1 MRSLINDVEE
11 LIALG
16 AGDKYRLNDTRER
29 LERGKKLYISD
40 LEYLEK
46 LVKTHLGR
54 RLSPEP
60 RKPKRV
66 IRQKPVEGVGSDS
79 CAKCGSKLGSDEK
92 FCTNCGAKKMESK
105 PQQSKPSQPQT
116 KSGKKSRKQELEEYE
131 KKYLAGTDEGFTINE
146 DGEIGEQTSRKTEKP
161 KEQSIEQ
168 PKEEQK
174 KDSAFGMCVKC
185 GSAIS
190 AEDLFCTSC
199 GAKR

>member
-16 AGDKYRLNDTRER
+16 AGDKYRLNDIRER
-29 LERGKKLYISD
+29 LERGKKLFISD

-66 IRQKPVEGVGSDS
+66 IRQVE
-79 CAKCGSKLGSDEK
+79 
-92 FCTNCGAKKMESK
+92 ESE
-105 PQQSKPSQPQT
+105 PSQPQT
-116 KSGKKSRKQELEEYE
+116 ESGKKSRKEELKENE
-131 KKYLAGTDEGFTINE
+131 KKYLDSADEGFTINE
-146 DGEIGEQTSRKTEKP
+146 DGEIGEKTSRKTEKSN
-161 KEQSIEQ
+161 Q
-168 PKEEQK
+168 
-174 KDSAFGMCVKC
+174 DSAFGMCVKC

>member
-1 MRSLINDVEE
+1 LINDVEE

-46 LVKTHLGR
+46 LVKTHLGK

-66 IRQKPVEGVGSDS
+66 IRQVE
-79 CAKCGSKLGSDEK
+79 
-92 FCTNCGAKKMESK
+92 ESE
-105 PQQSKPSQPQT
+105 PSQQQT
-116 KSGKKSRKQELEEYE
+116 ESGKKSRKEELEEYE
-131 KKYLAGTDEGFTINE
+131 KKYLAGADEGFTINE
-146 DGEIGEQTSRKTEKP
+146 DGEIGEKTSRKIEKSN
-161 KEQSIEQ
+161 Q
-168 PKEEQK
+168 
-174 KDSAFGMCVKC
+174 DSAFGICVKC

>member
-1 MRSLINDVEE
+1 MINDVEE

-40 LEYLEK
+40 LEYLEV
-46 LVKTHLGR
+46 LVKTHLRR

-66 IRQKPVEGVGSDS
+66 IRQVE
-79 CAKCGSKLGSDEK
+79 
-92 FCTNCGAKKMESK
+92 ESE
-105 PQQSKPSQPQT
+105 PSQPQT
-116 KSGKKSRKQELEEYE
+116 ESGQKSRKEELKEYE
-131 KKYLAGTDEGFTINE
+131 KKYLAGADAGFTINE
-146 DGEIGEQTSRKTEKP
+146 DGEIGEKTSRKTGKSN
-161 KEQSIEQ
+161 Q
-168 PKEEQK
+168 
-174 KDSAFGMCVKC
+174 DSAFGMCVKC

>member
-16 AGDKYRLNDTRER
+16 VGDKYRLNDTRER
-29 LERGKKLYISD
+29 LERGKKLFISD

-46 LVKTHLGR
+46 LVKTHLGK

-66 IRQKPVEGVGSDS
+66 IRQVE
-79 CAKCGSKLGSDEK
+79 
-92 FCTNCGAKKMESK
+92 ESE
-105 PQQSKPSQPQT
+105 PSQQQT
-116 KSGKKSRKQELEEYE
+116 ESGKKSRKEELEEYE
-131 KKYLAGTDEGFTINE
+131 KKYLADADEGFTINE
-146 DGEIGEQTSRKTEKP
+146 DGEIGEKTSRKIEKSN
-161 KEQSIEQ
+161 Q
-168 PKEEQK
+168 
-174 KDSAFGMCVKC
+174 DSAFGICVKC

>member
-46 LVKTHLGR
+46 LVKTHLGK

-66 IRQKPVEGVGSDS
+66 IRQKPVE
-79 CAKCGSKLGSDEK
+79 
-92 FCTNCGAKKMESK
+92 ESE
-105 PQQSKPSQPQT
+105 PSQPQT
-116 KSGKKSRKQELEEYE
+116 ESGKKSRKEELEEYE
-131 KKYLAGTDEGFTINE
+131 KKYLAGADEGFTINE
-146 DGEIGEQTSRKTEKP
+146 DGEIGEKTSRKTEKSN
-161 KEQSIEQ
+161 Q
-168 PKEEQK
+168 
-174 KDSAFGMCVKC
+174 DSAFGMCVKC

>member
-66 IRQKPVEGVGSDS
+66 IRPVE
-79 CAKCGSKLGSDEK
+79 
-92 FCTNCGAKKMESK
+92 ESE
-105 PQQSKPSQPQT
+105 PSQPQT
-116 KSGKKSRKQELEEYE
+116 ESGQKSRKEELEEYE
-131 KKYLAGTDEGFTINE
+131 KKYLAGADEGFTINE
-146 DGEIGEQTSRKTEKP
+146 DGEIGEKTSRKIEKSN
-161 KEQSIEQ
+161 Q
-168 PKEEQK
+168 
-174 KDSAFGMCVKC
+174 DSAFGMCVKC

>member
-1 MRSLINDVEE
+1 LINDVEE

-66 IRQKPVEGVGSDS
+66 IRQVE
-79 CAKCGSKLGSDEK
+79 
-92 FCTNCGAKKMESK
+92 ESE
-105 PQQSKPSQPQT
+105 PSQLQT
-116 KSGKKSRKQELEEYE
+116 ESGKKSRKEELEEYE
-131 KKYLAGTDEGFTINE
+131 KKYLAGGDEGFTINE
-146 DGEIGEQTSRKTEKP
+146 DGEIGEQTSSQTEKSN
-161 KEQSIEQ
+161 Q
-168 PKEEQK
+168 
-174 KDSAFGMCVKC
+174 DSAFDVCVKC

>member
-1 MRSLINDVEE
+1 LINDVEE

-66 IRQKPVEGVGSDS
+66 IRPVE
-79 CAKCGSKLGSDEK
+79 
-92 FCTNCGAKKMESK
+92 ESE
-105 PQQSKPSQPQT
+105 PSQPQT
-116 KSGKKSRKQELEEYE
+116 ESGKKSRKEELEEYE
-131 KKYLAGTDEGFTINE
+131 KKYLDNADDGFTINE
-146 DGEIGEQTSRKTEKP
+146 DGEIGEQTSRKTEKSN
-161 KEQSIEQ
+161 Q
-168 PKEEQK
+168 
-174 KDSAFGMCVKC
+174 DSAFGMCVKC

>member
-1 MRSLINDVEE
+1 MINDVEE

-66 IRQKPVEGVGSDS
+66 IRQVE
-79 CAKCGSKLGSDEK
+79 EP
-92 FCTNCGAKKMESK
+92 E
-105 PQQSKPSQPQT
+105 PSQPQT
-116 KSGKKSRKQELEEYE
+116 ESGKKSRKEELEEYE
-131 KKYLAGTDEGFTINE
+131 KKYLAGADEGFTINE
-146 DGEIGEQTSRKTEKP
+146 DGEIGEQTSRKTEKSN
-161 KEQSIEQ
+161 Q
-168 PKEEQK
+168 
-174 KDSAFGMCVKC
+174 DSAFGMCVKC

>member
-66 IRQKPVEGVGSDS
+66 IRQVE
-79 CAKCGSKLGSDEK
+79 
-92 FCTNCGAKKMESK
+92 ESE
-105 PQQSKPSQPQT
+105 PSQPQT
-116 KSGKKSRKQELEEYE
+116 ESGKKSRKEELKEYE
-131 KKYLAGTDEGFTINE
+131 KKYLDNADDGFTINE
-146 DGEIGEQTSRKTEKP
+146 DGEIGEQTSRKTEKSN
-161 KEQSIEQ
+161 Q
-168 PKEEQK
+168 
-174 KDSAFGMCVKC
+174 DSAFGMCVKC

>member
-66 IRQKPVEGVGSDS
+66 IRQVE
-79 CAKCGSKLGSDEK
+79 EP
-92 FCTNCGAKKMESK
+92 E
-105 PQQSKPSQPQT
+105 PSQPQT
-116 KSGKKSRKQELEEYE
+116 GSGKKSRKEELEEYE
-131 KKYLAGTDEGFTINE
+131 KKYLAGADEGFTINE
-146 DGEIGEQTSRKTEKP
+146 DGEIGEKTSRKTEKSN
-161 KEQSIEQ
+161 Q
-168 PKEEQK
+168 
-174 KDSAFGMCVKC
+174 DSAFGICVKC

>member
-66 IRQKPVEGVGSDS
+66 IRPVE
-79 CAKCGSKLGSDEK
+79 
-92 FCTNCGAKKMESK
+92 ESE
-105 PQQSKPSQPQT
+105 PSQPQT
-116 KSGKKSRKQELEEYE
+116 ESGKKSRKEELEEYE
-131 KKYLAGTDEGFTINE
+131 KKYLAGADEGFTINE
-146 DGEIGEQTSRKTEKP
+146 DGEIGEQTSRKTEKSN
-161 KEQSIEQ
+161 Q
-168 PKEEQK
+168 
-174 KDSAFGMCVKC
+174 DSAFGMCVKC

>member
-66 IRQKPVEGVGSDS
+66 IRQVE
-79 CAKCGSKLGSDEK
+79 EP
-92 FCTNCGAKKMESK
+92 E
-105 PQQSKPSQPQT
+105 PSQPQT
-116 KSGKKSRKQELEEYE
+116 GSGKKSRKEELEEYE
-131 KKYLAGTDEGFTINE
+131 KKYLAGGDEGFTINE
-146 DGEIGEQTSRKTEKP
+146 DGEIGEKTSRKTEKSN
-161 KEQSIEQ
+161 Q
-168 PKEEQK
+168 
-174 KDSAFGMCVKC
+174 DSAFGICVKC

>member
-1 MRSLINDVEE
+1 MINDVEE

-46 LVKTHLGR
+46 LVKTHLGK

-66 IRQKPVEGVGSDS
+66 IRQVE
-79 CAKCGSKLGSDEK
+79 
-92 FCTNCGAKKMESK
+92 ESE
-105 PQQSKPSQPQT
+105 PSQPQT
-116 KSGKKSRKQELEEYE
+116 ESGKKSRKEELEEYE
-131 KKYLAGTDEGFTINE
+131 KKYLDSSDEGFTINE
-146 DGEIGEQTSRKTEKP
+146 DGEIGEQTSRKTEKSY
-161 KEQSIEQ
+161 Q
-168 PKEEQK
+168 
-174 KDSAFGMCVKC
+174 DSAFGMCVKC

>member
-1 MRSLINDVEE
+1 LINDVEE

-66 IRQKPVEGVGSDS
+66 IRQVE
-79 CAKCGSKLGSDEK
+79 
-92 FCTNCGAKKMESK
+92 ESE
-105 PQQSKPSQPQT
+105 PSQPQT
-116 KSGKKSRKQELEEYE
+116 GSGKKSRKEELEEYE
-131 KKYLAGTDEGFTINE
+131 KKYLDNADEGFTINE
-146 DGEIGEQTSRKTEKP
+146 DGEIGEKTSRNTEKSN
-161 KEQSIEQ
+161 Q
-168 PKEEQK
+168 
-174 KDSAFGMCVKC
+174 DSAFGMCVKC
-185 GSAIS
+185 GTAIS

>member
-66 IRQKPVEGVGSDS
+66 IRQKPVE
-79 CAKCGSKLGSDEK
+79 
-92 FCTNCGAKKMESK
+92 ESE
-105 PQQSKPSQPQT
+105 PSQPQT
-116 KSGKKSRKQELEEYE
+116 ESGKKSRKEELEEYE
-131 KKYLAGTDEGFTINE
+131 KKYLAGADEGFTINE
-146 DGEIGEQTSRKTEKP
+146 DGEIGEKTSRKTEKSN
-161 KEQSIEQ
+161 Q
-168 PKEEQK
+168 
-174 KDSAFGMCVKC
+174 DSAFGMCVKC

>member
-16 AGDKYRLNDTRER
+16 VGDKYRLNDTRER
-29 LERGKKLYISD
+29 LERGKKLFISD

-46 LVKTHLGR
+46 LVKTHLGK

-66 IRQKPVEGVGSDS
+66 IRQKPVE
-79 CAKCGSKLGSDEK
+79 
-92 FCTNCGAKKMESK
+92 ESE
-105 PQQSKPSQPQT
+105 PSQPQT
-116 KSGKKSRKQELEEYE
+116 ESGKKSRKEELEEYE
-131 KKYLAGTDEGFTINE
+131 KKYLAGADEGFTINE
-146 DGEIGEQTSRKTEKP
+146 DGEIGEKTSRKTEKSN
-161 KEQSIEQ
+161 Q
-168 PKEEQK
+168 
-174 KDSAFGMCVKC
+174 DSAFGMCVKC

>member
-46 LVKTHLGR
+46 LVKAHLGR

-66 IRQKPVEGVGSDS
+66 IRQVE
-79 CAKCGSKLGSDEK
+79 
-92 FCTNCGAKKMESK
+92 ESE
-105 PQQSKPSQPQT
+105 PSQPQT
-116 KSGKKSRKQELEEYE
+116 ESGKKSRKEELEEYE
-131 KKYLAGTDEGFTINE
+131 KKYLDNADEGFTINE
-146 DGEIGEQTSRKTEKP
+146 DGEIGEKTSRKTEKSN
-161 KEQSIEQ
+161 Q
-168 PKEEQK
+168 
-174 KDSAFGMCVKC
+174 DSAFDVCVKC

>member
-1 MRSLINDVEE
+1 MINDVEE

-66 IRQKPVEGVGSDS
+66 IRQVE
-79 CAKCGSKLGSDEK
+79 EP
-92 FCTNCGAKKMESK
+92 E
-105 PQQSKPSQPQT
+105 PSQPQT
-116 KSGKKSRKQELEEYE
+116 GSGKKSRKEELEEYE
-131 KKYLAGTDEGFTINE
+131 KKYLAGADEGFTINE
-146 DGEIGEQTSRKTEKP
+146 DGEIGEQTSRKTEKSN
-161 KEQSIEQ
+161 Q
-168 PKEEQK
+168 
-174 KDSAFGMCVKC
+174 DSAFGMCVKC
-185 GSAIS
+185 GAAIS

>member
-1 MRSLINDVEE
+1 MINDVEE

-66 IRQKPVEGVGSDS
+66 IRQVE
-79 CAKCGSKLGSDEK
+79 
-92 FCTNCGAKKMESK
+92 ESE
-105 PQQSKPSQPQT
+105 PSQPQT
-116 KSGKKSRKQELEEYE
+116 ESGKKSRKEELKEYE
-131 KKYLAGTDEGFTINE
+131 KKYLAGTDDGFTINE
-146 DGEIGEQTSRKTEKP
+146 DGEIGEKTSRNTEEP
-161 KEQSIEQ
+161 KEQPVEKS
-168 PKEEQK
+168 KEEQK

-185 GSAIS
+185 GAAIS
-190 AEDLFCTSC
+190 VEDLFCTSC

>member
-1 MRSLINDVEE
+1 LRSLINDVEE

-66 IRQKPVEGVGSDS
+66 IRQVE
-79 CAKCGSKLGSDEK
+79 EP
-92 FCTNCGAKKMESK
+92 E
-105 PQQSKPSQPQT
+105 PSQPQT
-116 KSGKKSRKQELEEYE
+116 ESGKKSRKEELEEYE
-131 KKYLAGTDEGFTINE
+131 KKYLDNADDGFTINE
-146 DGEIGEQTSRKTEKP
+146 DGEIGEQTSRKTEKSN
-161 KEQSIEQ
+161 Q
-168 PKEEQK
+168 
-174 KDSAFGMCVKC
+174 DSAFGMCVKC

>member
-1 MRSLINDVEE
+1 LINDVEE

-46 LVKTHLGR
+46 LVKTHLGK

-66 IRQKPVEGVGSDS
+66 IRQKQVE
-79 CAKCGSKLGSDEK
+79 
-92 FCTNCGAKKMESK
+92 ESE
-105 PQQSKPSQPQT
+105 PSQPQT
-116 KSGKKSRKQELEEYE
+116 ESGKKSRKEELEEYE
-131 KKYLAGTDEGFTINE
+131 KKYLAGADEGFTINE
-146 DGEIGEQTSRKTEKP
+146 DGEIGEKTSRKIEKSN
-161 KEQSIEQ
+161 Q
-168 PKEEQK
+168 
-174 KDSAFGMCVKC
+174 DSAFGICVKC

>member
-66 IRQKPVEGVGSDS
+66 IRQVE
-79 CAKCGSKLGSDEK
+79 EP
-92 FCTNCGAKKMESK
+92 E
-105 PQQSKPSQPQT
+105 PSQPQT
-116 KSGKKSRKQELEEYE
+116 GSGKKSRKEELEEYE
-131 KKYLAGTDEGFTINE
+131 KKYLAGGDEGFTINE
-146 DGEIGEQTSRKTEKP
+146 DGEIGEKTSRKT
-161 KEQSIEQ
+161 
-168 PKEEQK
+168 QK
-174 KDSAFGMCVKC
+174 SNQDSAFGICVKC

-199 GAKR
+199 GAKK

>member
-1 MRSLINDVEE
+1 LINDVEE

-66 IRQKPVEGVGSDS
+66 IRQVE
-79 CAKCGSKLGSDEK
+79 
-92 FCTNCGAKKMESK
+92 ESE
-105 PQQSKPSQPQT
+105 PSQPQT
-116 KSGKKSRKQELEEYE
+116 ESGKKSRKEELKEYE
-131 KKYLAGTDEGFTINE
+131 KKYLDSADAGFTINE
-146 DGEIGEQTSRKTEKP
+146 DGEIGEQTSRKTGKSN
-161 KEQSIEQ
+161 Q
-168 PKEEQK
+168 
-174 KDSAFGMCVKC
+174 DSAFGMCVKC

>member
-46 LVKTHLGR
+46 LVKTHLGK

-66 IRQKPVEGVGSDS
+66 IRQVE
-79 CAKCGSKLGSDEK
+79 
-92 FCTNCGAKKMESK
+92 ESE
-105 PQQSKPSQPQT
+105 PSQPQT
-116 KSGKKSRKQELEEYE
+116 ESGKKSRKEELEEYE
-131 KKYLAGTDEGFTINE
+131 KKYLADADEGFTINE
-146 DGEIGEQTSRKTEKP
+146 DGEIGEKTSRKIEKSN
-161 KEQSIEQ
+161 Q
-168 PKEEQK
+168 
-174 KDSAFGMCVKC
+174 DSAFGICVKC